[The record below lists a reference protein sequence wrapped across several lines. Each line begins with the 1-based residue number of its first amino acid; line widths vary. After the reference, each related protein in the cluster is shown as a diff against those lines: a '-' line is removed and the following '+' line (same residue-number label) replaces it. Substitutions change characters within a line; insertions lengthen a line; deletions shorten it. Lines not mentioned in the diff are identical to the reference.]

1 MVRRSMP
8 MTPLV
13 LVHGGGLDSRCWD
26 RLVPHLDGPVV
37 AVDLPGR
44 GAHPAPLDAV
54 GFDECA
60 ASVRDDVDAAGFDSF
75 VLVGHSLAG
84 CSMPAMVGLMGERV
98 RGLVFVACTVPE
110 DGHSAFDTLDPEIQ
124 AMIRDAGE
132 PTEPGPM
139 DPALAKVVLGNDLDE
154 EQFAWCAERLV
165 PEATRLS
172 TDPVDLSPLR
182 ASTPS
187 VWVRTLQDLIVAP
200 AKQSRFAD
208 NVGNCPVIDIDAG
221 HMCMVGQ
228 PAALAEIL
236 NGLDT

>member
-1 MVRRSMP
+1 
-8 MTPLV
+8 
-13 LVHGGGLDSRCWD
+13 
-26 RLVPHLDGPVV
+26 
-37 AVDLPGR
+37 
-44 GAHPAPLDAV
+44 
-54 GFDECA
+54 
-60 ASVRDDVDAAGFDSF
+60 
-75 VLVGHSLAG
+75 
-84 CSMPAMVGLMGERV
+84 
-98 RGLVFVACTVPE
+98 
-110 DGHSAFDTLDPEIQ
+110 
-124 AMIRDAGE
+124 MIRDAGE

-182 ASTPS
+182 ASTTS

-200 AKQSRFAD
+200 AKQSCFAD
-208 NVGNCPVIDIDAG
+208 NVGDCPVVDIDAG